1 MQYNPVEPARGPQ
14 GKGARCASH
23 RTQERVAHMGSS
35 FHAPGGARVPSGG
48 KETMCWRNDLEVMVR
63 S

>member
-14 GKGARCASH
+14 GKKPGVLATGH
-23 RTQERVAHMGSS
+23 GERGGLHGLQL
-35 FHAPGGARVPSGG
+35 HAPGGAGCPQEGR
-48 KETMCWRNDLEVMVR
+48 ETMCWADLEVMVR